1 MTEAIIYPCQT
12 CINIFFIIADK
23 KKMVAEILTKWR
35 PKWPKLEGKMC
46 TGYIMA
52 VGKVSPGRG
61 I

>member
-12 CINIFFIIADK
+12 GINMFYYNRQQKNGCWKTDTMAA
-23 KKMVAEILTKWR
+23 KMAEIG
-35 PKWPKLEGKMC
+35 GKMS

-52 VGKVSPGRG
+52 VGKVSPERG